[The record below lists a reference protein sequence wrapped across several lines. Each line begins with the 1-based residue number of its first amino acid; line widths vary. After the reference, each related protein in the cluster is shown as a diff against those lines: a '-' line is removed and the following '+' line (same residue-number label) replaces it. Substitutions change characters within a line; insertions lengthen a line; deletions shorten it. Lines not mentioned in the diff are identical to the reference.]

1 MKEDQIEEIKKTLIE
16 VLRKHGV
23 KKAALFGSEKDYS
36 TVNSPLLINVRRE
49 GVPA

>member
-1 MKEDQIEEIKKTLIE
+1 MKEDQIDEIKKTLIE
-16 VLRKHGV
+16 ALRKHEV
-23 KKAALFGSEKDYS
+23 KRVALFGSEKYYS